1 MTEKKW
7 IGAVAIVSVV
17 LIGLLS
23 GSILLQTGQPTGNT
37 VEITDML
44 GRQVEVPDEAQEV
57 AGLGIGAIRT
67 LVYLETTDRIVG
79 SSATDKKLNDT
90 LPYLL
95 AHPEITALPEIES
108 SESVN
113 LESIVSLSPDVIIA
127 SYYSTADADRIQEDT
142 GIPVVVVRPGEGAS
156 EPLNYSSDTNDFYQ
170 SLRIVGNLTN
180 KQDRAEDIVSYIK
193 SLVDD
198 LEQKTGSIAE
208 GSKPNVYVG
217 GLSRKGSHGLTM
229 TQWKY
234 PPFVLTHSKNVAGD
248 IQAPS
253 NTIEIDSEQLIS
265 WDPDII
271 FVDEVNLPLVLQ
283 DITDPKFSNLTAV
296 INEEVYGVFP
306 YPRYGLN
313 HGVVFANSYYVGKVL
328 YPDQFSDTNVTEK
341 AGDIFSFL
349 VGEPVYDIMKENM
362 GGYMRLDIE

>member
-17 LIGLLS
+17 LVGLLS
-23 GSILLQTGQPTGNT
+23 AGILLQTGQPTGDT
-37 VEITDML
+37 IQITDML
-44 GRQVEVPDEAQEV
+44 GRQVEVPDEAQKV

-79 SSATDKKLNDT
+79 CSATDKKLNDT

-95 AHPEITALPEIES
+95 AQPEITDLPEIES

-113 LESIVSLSPDVIIA
+113 MESIVSLDPDVIIA
-127 SYYSTADADRIQEDT
+127 SYYSVADADRIQEDT

-156 EPLNYSSDTNDFYQ
+156 EPLNYSSESNDFYR
-170 SLRIVGNLTN
+170 SVRIVGNLTN

-193 SLVDD
+193 ALVDD
-198 LEQKTGSIAE
+198 LDQRTASIAE

-217 GLSRKGSHGLTM
+217 GLSRKGPHGLTM
-229 TQWKY
+229 TQRKY
-234 PPFVLTHSKNVAGD
+234 PPFVLTRSKNVAGD
-248 IQAPS
+248 VQAPS
-253 NTIEIDSEQLIS
+253 NTVEIDSEQLIS

-271 FVDEVNLPLVLQ
+271 FVDEVNLPLVVE

-328 YPDQFSDTNVTEK
+328 YPEQFSDVNVTQK
-341 AGDIFSFL
+341 ADEIFAFL
-349 VGEPVYDIMKENM
+349 IGEPVYDIMEEDM
-362 GGYMRLDIE
+362 GGYTRLNLE